1 MPFVNGSALFNGDGT
16 LPSSA
21 TSPGGPG
28 AFNAV
33 PSNTLTGG
41 QTWLFDRAGVLDM
54 AGNTLLCGNNVII
67 GAYGSGGLA
76 QIIGAGSEL
85 FSCSTANSPITIED
99 IYFRRNAAVGG
110 IGLRF
115 SQMSAGGAQFTARN
129 VVVDGFATCM
139 NGDRSRNVTLD
150 SVKFRGPSNAFAIS
164 ATATGGNDCDDWL
177 LARCEFDTGG
187 GLLLSTSTSTATA
200 GAWNRLHLIG
210 NKFNNSTANDIN
222 LGMPTS
228 QTNAAL
234 WLRVTAPSTV
244 EMFTDQAA
252 TIPSNF
258 PAWAPGATVFFAGFS
273 NRANFGAFTVS
284 SVVTNTLVVT
294 ETSLLTEPTGRNK
307 GVHLR
312 DATRAFND
320 PLIEGNV
327 ITSSGATPMNL
338 NGTRGGM
345 VRGNRV
351 RGGRG
356 VGAVSA
362 SIECINTLGLMVE
375 ENDIREMFVSSAVQT
390 VDGMGI
396 MFDGAAQ
403 NCVGRSNYISDLTP
417 TTTATPNSG
426 AGIALFES
434 LNCRFDGNVVE
445 RAHRGAWVGGPGTVG
460 SVRMMTASDCA
471 RGFEINSS
479 PAAAAIA
486 LRNSI
491 VVGCDETGVNNSSAT
506 IDSVTYFNNASG
518 SALGTNALTTDPRLA
533 SDLVPL
539 PGSPSLKNGADLG
552 YVRGMGLIQGR
563 KFRGAHVAARLRNAI
578 GSP

>member
-1 MPFVNGSALFNGDGT
+1 MATRFVNGSALTNGDGT
-16 LPSSA
+16 SEA
-21 TSPGGPG
+21 TPY
-28 AFNAV
+28 NAV
-33 PSNTLTGG
+33 PGNSLTAGD
-41 QTWLFDRAGVLDM
+41 TWLFDRAGVLNM
-54 AGNTLLCGNNVII
+54 GGSTLASGNNVIV
-67 GAYGSGGLA
+67 GAYGSGGLP
-76 QIIGAGSEL
+76 IITGSAADL
-85 FSCSTANSPITIED
+85 FSCATANSPILVED
-99 IYFRRNAAVGG
+99 MRFIRAGAVGG
-110 IGLRF
+110 IGVRA
-115 SQMSAGGAQFTARN
+115 SQLSAGTASFTMRRSILE
-129 VVVDGFATCM
+129 GFGTCL

-150 SVKFRGPSNAFAIS
+150 AVQFRGASNTFGIQ
-164 ATATGGNDCDDWL
+164 ATATSGNDCDDWL
-177 LARCEFDTGG
+177 LAGCQFDVGAAT
-187 GLLLSTSTSTATA
+187 LLQTSTSTATT
-200 GAWNRLHLIG
+200 GAWNRLRFVG
-210 NKFNNSTANDIN
+210 NRLNGSTSNDIN

-228 QTNAAL
+228 QANSAL

-244 EMFTDQAA
+244 QMFSDELA
-252 TIPSNF
+252 TTPVDF
-258 PAWAPGATVFFAGFS
+258 PAWSPGASVFFAGFS
-273 NRANFGAFTVS
+273 DRANFGLFTVS
-284 SVVTNTLVVT
+284 SVVTNTLVIT
-294 ETSLLTEPTGRNK
+294 ETSLVTEPTGRNK

-312 DATRAFND
+312 DVTRAFND

-327 ITSSGATPMNL
+327 ITSPGATPMNL
-338 NGTRGGM
+338 NGLRGGM

-356 VGAVSA
+356 VGRVSA
-362 SIECINTLGLMVE
+362 SIECINTLGLMVD

-403 NCVGRSNYISDLTP
+403 NCIGRSNYISDLTP

-460 SVRMMTASDCA
+460 SVRMMTTSDCA
-471 RGFEINSS
+471 RGFEINNS

-506 IDSVTYFNNASG
+506 IDSVTYFGNASG

-539 PGSPSLKNGADLG
+539 PGSPSITNGADLG

-563 KFRGAHVAARLRNAI
+563 KFRGAHVPARLRN
-578 GSP
+578 SL